1 MIASVGFIVMT
12 VAIVVLSIV
21 LYKLISR
28 IREIAED
35 IKDISGNAK
44 EMADEIHEDVSK
56 ARLALWELF
65 KFFGRK
71 NKKITPKKSSL

>member
-1 MIASVGFIVMT
+1 MIASIGFVLMT
-12 VAIVVLSIV
+12 IAVVVLSIV

-28 IREIAED
+28 FREIAED

-44 EMADEIHEDVSK
+44 EIADEIQDEVGK
-56 ARLALWELF
+56 ARFALWELF

-71 NKKITPKKSSL
+71 KKKVTQKK